1 MILQELRKKDAF
13 LSSVEEEEP
22 KDAMELLFG
31 ESGKKMNKQSFSQ
44 ALMGS
49 EAFAK
54 SSPLIR
60 PKVSVLKK
68 QLSLDE
74 DSDNRV
80 DLFQTDGHYYITYNN
95 EFSYEYL
102 YDPKKVKEMPFVVSG
117 DVFTTNSR
125 IPNRYRDYY
134 HLMAMGKLIPMLGTV
149 LEFSNVSK
157 DLFFMARR
165 NPSVRF
171 PFCFDFVRYE
181 KEVGQTH
188 FVTRDLYGKQIDFE
202 KARSSNPA
210 YMYRIKHGLDPV
222 TKEKM

>member
-1 MILQELRKKDAF
+1 MILQELRKKEAL
-13 LSSVEEEEP
+13 LSSVDNEEP
-22 KDAMELLFG
+22 NDAMELLYG

-44 ALMGS
+44 AIMGM
-49 EAFAK
+49 EAFAN
-54 SSPLIR
+54 SSPLVR
-60 PKVSVLKK
+60 PKVSVLRKP
-68 QLSLDE
+68 LSLDE
-74 DSDNRV
+74 DSDSRV
-80 DLFQTDGHYYITYNN
+80 DLFQTDGQYYVTYNN
-95 EFSYEYL
+95 EFSVAYL
-102 YDPKKVKEMPFVVSG
+102 YNPEKVKEMPFVISG
-117 DVFTTNSR
+117 DVFSTNSR

-181 KEVGQTH
+181 REIGKTQ

-202 KARSSNPA
+202 KARSRNPA